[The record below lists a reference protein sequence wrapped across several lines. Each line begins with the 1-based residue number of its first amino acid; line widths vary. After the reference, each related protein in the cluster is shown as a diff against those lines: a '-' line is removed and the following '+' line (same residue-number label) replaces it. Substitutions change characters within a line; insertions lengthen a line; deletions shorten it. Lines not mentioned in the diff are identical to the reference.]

1 MAFRDLE
8 SVNGSLSLRDTI
20 MGFSRRKETHSF
32 QFSGRVCPETLACYE
47 VAFFAVLLCGPTHE
61 PKATV
66 W

>member
-20 MGFSRRKETHSF
+20 MGFSRRKETQSF
-32 QFSGRVCPETLACYE
+32 QFSGKVCPEAQASYE
-47 VAFFAVLLCGPTHE
+47 EAFFAILCGPTHE